1 MDYSGRVNSKKGGGG
16 VADTAETNAHTK
28 RRLQELLTT
37 HVLDIDSDPY
47 VFRNHLGILECR
59 LCSTTHVN
67 EASYISHLS
76 GRKHQL
82 NLEKRRR
89 LDQRAN
95 NTTNAPSYS
104 ISNVPKRSWTT
115 IGKPA
120 FKMTKT
126 RDPNTGKLG
135 ILVTINCPRAVE
147 EPIFRLMSFYE
158 LSAANQK
165 AVGDSNPDKFL
176 YLVVSAEPYENIAMA
191 VPNRPIDKPDMDQI
205 SDDYWWHWDNDTK
218 EYVIQITYKSK

>member
-1 MDYSGRVNSKKGGGG
+1 MDYSGRVNAKKGGGG

-37 HVLDIDSDPY
+37 HVLDIESDPY

-89 LDQRAN
+89 LDQRASGE
-95 NTTNAPSYS
+95 TGPVSFS
-104 ISNVPKRSWTT
+104 INSIPKRTWTK

-120 FKMTKT
+120 FKMTKI
-126 RDPNTGKLG
+126 RDPNTFRMG
-135 ILVTINCPRAVE
+135 ILVTVKCPKAVD
-147 EPIFRLMSFYE
+147 EPMFRLMSYYE
-158 LSAANQK
+158 LTAFNQK
-165 AVGDSNPDKFL
+165 AVDTKNPEKYL

-191 VPNRPIDKPDMDQI
+191 IPNRPIIKPDMDQM
-205 SDDYWWHWDNDTK
+205 SDDYWWYWDHDTK
-218 EYVIQITYKSK
+218 EFVVQIVYK